1 MCINILNITFT
12 SILYTMAENISI
24 PWMEKYRPT
33 QFNDI
38 VLDPI
43 NKKILNNILDTNYF
57 PNLIFYGPPGTGKTT
72 TIINLINEYKK
83 KHNIKNKGLMIH
95 LNASDDRGID
105 IIRNQINCFVTSNP
119 LFQVGIK
126 FVILDEVDYMTKTAQ
141 HALRYLLQSNINNVR
156 FCLICNYISR
166 IDEGLQNE
174 FIKIRFSKLP
184 TSDILHF
191 LNHISVSEKLN
202 ISKQTLACIQQNYK
216 SDIRSMIN
224 FMQSIQDIEDIT
236 FNVIDGFIWDNIT
249 NKIKNQEPLVDIN
262 LYIDEISIK
271 YNMDKKSII
280 KTYLNYLIRNQ
291 LEHVNTF
298 FLNFVENIVH
308 YQECKNVYFVNYIL
322 TKLRDLYK

>member
-1 MCINILNITFT
+1 M
-12 SILYTMAENISI
+12 
-24 PWMEKYRPT
+24 
-33 QFNDI
+33 
-38 VLDPI
+38 
-43 NKKILNNILDTNYF
+43 
-57 PNLIFYGPPGTGKTT
+57 
-72 TIINLINEYKK
+72 
-83 KHNIKNKGLMIH
+83 
-95 LNASDDRGID
+95 
-105 IIRNQINCFVTSNP
+105 
-119 LFQVGIK
+119 
-126 FVILDEVDYMTKTAQ
+126 DEVDYMTKTAQ
-141 HALRYLLQSNINNVR
+141 HALRYLLQSNIHNVR

-184 TSDILHF
+184 TSDILQF

-202 ISKQTLACIQQNYK
+202 ITPQTLVCIQQNYK

-224 FMQSIQDIEDIT
+224 FMQSIQDIEDIS

-262 LYIDEISIK
+262 LYIEEISIK

-291 LEHVNTF
+291 SEHVNIK

-322 TKLRDLYK
+322 TKLMDLYK